1 MTPPSGYSRRHLQG
15 QTEQFGPQRAGCTT
29 FKTESP
35 SVPNPK
41 SSASRASDT
50 LLRGAALICLAV
62 FAFVIM
68 NGLVRYLGRAGY
80 PVPEIIWARFA
91 FHLILI
97 MAFFPRRIP
106 TLLVSTRKGMQILR
120 SALMLGATVCMY
132 FAVRVMPLADA
143 VAIGFITPLL
153 VVGLS
158 VVILKERVGIR
169 RWSAV
174 FAGLV
179 GMFIII
185 RPGAGALQWSA
196 LLPVAMAVFY
206 AFYLIVT
213 RLIRESADPL
223 NALFYTALVGALAV
237 SLVVPFHWRTPTPF
251 DGLLMAGTGL
261 FGAIGHYA
269 VIKAYEIVEAS
280 AVAPFAYSELI
291 WATLVGFL
299 AFGDFPDA
307 WTFAGAAVIIGA
319 GLYVLHRERRAQDAA
334 ALT

>member
-1 MTPPSGYSRRHLQG
+1 MPDVNSSSL
-15 QTEQFGPQRAGCTT
+15 RAGD
-29 FKTESP
+29 
-35 SVPNPK
+35 
-41 SSASRASDT
+41 A
-50 LLRGAALICLAV
+50 LMRGAALICLAV

-80 PVPEIIWARFA
+80 PVPEIIWARYV
-91 FHLILI
+91 FHLVLI

-106 TLLVSTRKGMQILR
+106 TLLASTRKGMQILR
-120 SALMLGATVCMY
+120 SALMLGATVCMF
-132 FAVRVMPLADA
+132 FAVRTIPLADA

-158 VVILKERVGIR
+158 VAILKERVGIR

-174 FAGLV
+174 IAGFV
-179 GMFIII
+179 GMLIII
-185 RPGAGALQWSA
+185 RPGADALQWA
-196 LLPVAMAVFY
+196 TLLPVAMAVFY

-237 SLVVPFHWRTPTPF
+237 SLVVPFHWRTPTPL

-269 VIKAYEIVEAS
+269 LIKAYEIVEVS
-280 AVAPFAYSELI
+280 AVAPFSYSELI
-291 WATLVGFL
+291 WATLVGYL

-319 GLYVLHRERRAQDAA
+319 GLYVLHRERRLGAA
-334 ALT
+334 AVPE